1 MADARQDP
9 GQGGD
14 PFVALMRRYVVDYTN
29 RRDTSVCAE
38 IMEPDYTLRMGP
50 HEVSG
55 RDEAYIPASLK
66 QFTQFPGL
74 GLTVHEVISNG
85 ERLALRF
92 SEHGASVRHGGAA
105 AAWTGLG
112 LYRWNGT
119 RLRDNSVEQDYLSRR
134 RQLASGEPATVR
146 PPAVAPWDTPARAAD
161 PSAEAV
167 VRAWIA
173 EGLPAGGPP
182 GAGSSTVGT
191 SLTWDD
197 GGPGSERA
205 VLADPASIV
214 DELFSAGA
222 AVAFRL
228 TCHGRY
234 VGGLGDVTDA
244 SAGTPATLH
253 MVGLV
258 HVADGRV
265 VSGHLVRD
273 RLGTARA
280 LSTGRARN
288 ADTRGPI
295 RRLP

>member
-1 MADARQDP
+1 MTW
-9 GQGGD
+9 QGAD

-29 RRDTSVCAE
+29 RQDTDVCAE
-38 IMEPDYTLRMGP
+38 IMEPDYTLRMGS

-55 RDEAYIPASLK
+55 RDEAYIPASRK

-85 ERLALRF
+85 DRLALRF
-92 SEHGASVRHGGAA
+92 SEHGASLRHDGAA

-119 RLRDNSVEQDYLSRR
+119 RLQDNSVEQDYLSRR
-134 RQLASGEPATVR
+134 RQLAAGEPATVG

-161 PSAEAV
+161 PAAESV

-173 EGLPAGGPP
+173 EGLAAGGPP
-182 GAGSSTVGT
+182 GFGSSTAGT

-197 GGPGSERA
+197 GGRGSDRA

-214 DELFSAGA
+214 DDLFSAGD

-234 VGGLGDVTDA
+234 AGGLDEVTDA
-244 SAGTPATLH
+244 PAGTAATLH
-253 MVGLV
+253 LVGLV
-258 HVADGRV
+258 HVRHDQVA
-265 VSGHLVRD
+265 SGHLVRD
-273 RLGTARA
+273 RLGMARA
-280 LSTGRARN
+280 LSPAPATRN
-288 ADTRGPI
+288 
-295 RRLP
+295 